1 MTLTKRISIVVL
13 LMIISAVLIGGPEII
28 GFLKKIFWPRERIEL
43 VKHFPFS
50 EEGSLREW
58 EEKIFKGKVLYSIDG
73 ENHRSFVLGS
83 SDRTASALYY
93 KIKLDI
99 HKRPVIS
106 WKWNAQKFPLKEKQ
120 EDLKNARQDDF
131 AARVY
136 VIFPGFFFTTSKA
149 LEYIWTETIPE
160 GTVVTSPYSR
170 NLQLIVAECGK
181 GERNEWVSEYRDIY
195 EDYVMAFG
203 EEPKLNIGAIAF
215 MTDADST
222 GSTAESFYDEIKI
235 GYQMDEG
242 ESK

>member
-1 MTLTKRISIVVL
+1 M
-13 LMIISAVLIGGPEII
+13 
-28 GFLKKIFWPRERIEL
+28 
-43 VKHFPFS
+43 
-50 EEGSLREW
+50 
-58 EEKIFKGKVLYSIDG
+58 
-73 ENHRSFVLGS
+73 
-83 SDRTASALYY
+83 
-93 KIKLDI
+93 
-99 HKRPVIS
+99 
-106 WKWNAQKFPLKEKQ
+106 
-120 EDLKNARQDDF
+120 
-131 AARVY
+131 
-136 VIFPGFFFTTSKA
+136 
-149 LEYIWTETIPE
+149 
-160 GTVVTSPYSR
+160 TSPYSR